1 MRDLRWVI
9 VLIAIYSSE
18 VMAATPVV
26 ETPSYGWV
34 LFRMVLMLGAVC
46 ILAWVSLKW
55 GLKRWV
61 TPDAK
66 AGPMQ
71 VLARLP
77 LEPRRSIN
85 LIKVGQRVLVVGSS
99 EHGMHALGDLSL
111 DEVELEELD
120 ATISTEDGLEQ
131 GESKPE
137 ESQPSP
143 FKSILDQVK
152 RAGVFL
158 LTALPLTL
166 ISDTAFAQ
174 VPGTSQSPLTLVALL
189 AILALL
195 PFLLVMVT
203 SFVKIAVVLSI
214 LRTAI
219 GVQQAPPNQVIT
231 GLAMILSLYVMAP
244 VAIEAWEASKPSI
257 DLMEAGEFDAS
268 VANYQSLGEEAAA
281 PLKTFLLKHT
291 DDEER
296 VQLYEISLQLR
307 TEEQRKSI
315 TPEDLLIVIPAFVMT
330 ELKEA
335 FMIGFVLFIPFILV
349 DLVVANILLSLGMH
363 MLSPTTVSLP
373 FKLLLFVLVDG
384 WTLVIRGLLLGYV

>member
-77 LEPRRSIN
+77 LEPRRTIN

-111 DEVELEELD
+111 DEVELEEVEVKSD
-120 ATISTEDGLEQ
+120 EA
-131 GESKPE
+131 E
-137 ESQPSP
+137 EAEPSP

-244 VAIEAWEASKPSI
+244 VAIEAWEASEPSI
-257 DLMEAGEFDAS
+257 NLMEAGEFDAS